1 MSQREAVHD
10 RVNRYACMTVE
21 QMMRELALDSKGLT
35 ERQAAVRRKRYGSN
49 APAAHKQDSVR
60 HCLRRAFVNP
70 FSVILF
76 VLGWLSFGT
85 DVLLPE
91 TYQKSFSTVWIIFFM
106 LVISGAVRL
115 VQELR
120 AREVAEK
127 LERMVHTTVQVWR
140 DDTWTECSS
149 ELLVVGDRVRVEAG
163 DRVPADLRVIEAS
176 DLFVSQSVITGESM
190 VLEKTPER
198 LPNQPNT
205 LNGYDNILFG
215 GTTVAGGSG
224 TGIVLAVGQQTVY
237 GGLSPQLGARRQGFE
252 RGAHA
257 IAGVLIRFMAVLTPV
272 VFLASGLTKRN
283 WGEAFLFALSV
294 AVGLTPE
301 LLPMVVNACLAKG
314 SASMGRK
321 QTIVKNINAMQGF
334 GSMDTLCVDK
344 TGTLTDDTLQ
354 PEYYMDI
361 LGNEC
366 RKTLDY
372 AYLASRYHT
381 GVGNQIDTALCRA
394 AEMPGQE
401 QYYLDL
407 ERLCPKLDERPF
419 DYTRGVSSVLL
430 KENGQNLLILKGG
443 VDQVVGRCNRAEY
456 KGKITPA
463 ETDVLFSAH
472 AVVDEMLEDGM
483 KVIAVAYKPVQETV
497 LSDQLEEDCI
507 LLGYIAFFDAPRQ
520 SAASAIGKLQALH
533 VKVKVLTGDQKP
545 VALSICRRLG
555 IDDEFCLTGRELEEL
570 TEDDLPTALEKTAI
584 FAELSPRQKARVV
597 ENLQGNGHVVGFL
610 GDGMNDLPAML
621 QADVGISVENATDA
635 VRESASVIL
644 LKKDLNVL
652 EEGIL
657 EGRKAFANMIKYIKI
672 TASSN
677 FGNICAIVAAS
688 VLLPFFPMTSVQL
701 LLLNLLYDL
710 LCLVLPWDRVDKE
723 LTEQPLE
730 WSGRTLGRFMRF
742 FGPISSVFDFVTF
755 WFLYFVLCPG
765 VCGGQFAALTA
776 EGRAQFIA
784 IFQTGWFLESLWTQV
799 LILQLLR
806 TPKLPFLQS
815 RPGGMVVAV
824 TVPGVI
830 LFTLLPV
837 TSLGSMLGMAPMPW
851 RYFAFLAVVVAA
863 YLLLVSLAKGWY
875 VKRQRQ
881 LL

>member
-1 MSQREAVHD
+1 
-10 RVNRYACMTVE
+10 
-21 QMMRELALDSKGLT
+21 
-35 ERQAAVRRKRYGSN
+35 
-49 APAAHKQDSVR
+49 
-60 HCLRRAFVNP
+60 
-70 FSVILF
+70 
-76 VLGWLSFGT
+76 
-85 DVLLPE
+85 
-91 TYQKSFSTVWIIFFM
+91 
-106 LVISGAVRL
+106 
-115 VQELR
+115 
-120 AREVAEK
+120 
-127 LERMVHTTVQVWR
+127 
-140 DDTWTECSS
+140 
-149 ELLVVGDRVRVEAG
+149 
-163 DRVPADLRVIEAS
+163 
-176 DLFVSQSVITGESM
+176 
-190 VLEKTPER
+190 
-198 LPNQPNT
+198 
-205 LNGYDNILFG
+205 
-215 GTTVAGGSG
+215 
-224 TGIVLAVGQQTVY
+224 
-237 GGLSPQLGARRQGFE
+237 
-252 RGAHA
+252 
-257 IAGVLIRFMAVLTPV
+257 
-272 VFLASGLTKRN
+272 
-283 WGEAFLFALSV
+283 
-294 AVGLTPE
+294 
-301 LLPMVVNACLAKG
+301 
-314 SASMGRK
+314 
-321 QTIVKNINAMQGF
+321 
-334 GSMDTLCVDK
+334 
-344 TGTLTDDTLQ
+344 
-354 PEYYMDI
+354 
-361 LGNEC
+361 
-366 RKTLDY
+366 
-372 AYLASRYHT
+372 
-381 GVGNQIDTALCRA
+381 
-394 AEMPGQE
+394 
-401 QYYLDL
+401 
-407 ERLCPKLDERPF
+407 
-419 DYTRGVSSVLL
+419 
-430 KENGQNLLILKGG
+430 
-443 VDQVVGRCNRAEY
+443 
-456 KGKITPA
+456 
-463 ETDVLFSAH
+463 
-472 AVVDEMLEDGM
+472 
-483 KVIAVAYKPVQETV
+483 
-497 LSDQLEEDCI
+497 
-507 LLGYIAFFDAPRQ
+507 
-520 SAASAIGKLQALH
+520 
-533 VKVKVLTGDQKP
+533 
-545 VALSICRRLG
+545 
-555 IDDEFCLTGRELEEL
+555 
-570 TEDDLPTALEKTAI
+570 
-584 FAELSPRQKARVV
+584 
-597 ENLQGNGHVVGFL
+597 
-610 GDGMNDLPAML
+610 MNDLPAML

-837 TSLGSMLGMAPMPW
+837 TSLGSMLGMTPMPW